1 MLNFAKTDV
10 GKVRKMNQDYYYISE
25 DETLYILADGMG
37 GYTGGEIASKLATI
51 AAVKY
56 INEHFNKNND
66 YEKEEI
72 LEIIYNAI
80 EYANKEVY
88 KKAQSNEELD
98 QMGTT
103 IEVCL
108 IYRNR
113 AYLGHVG
120 DSRIY
125 RIRKGIMRK
134 ITTDHSYVQTLVEDG
149 TITKEEAEHH
159 PKKNMLVKAMGCE
172 GNVNADVMVKGF
184 QKDDIILICSDGLTN
199 MISEEEILSIINN
212 DTEKAADILINK
224 ANENGGL
231 DNITL
236 IIIKNNL
243 EV

>member
-1 MLNFAKTDV
+1 MLNFANTNV

-25 DETLYILADGMG
+25 DGFLNVLADGMG

-51 AAVKY
+51 SAVDY
-56 INEHFNKNND
+56 IEKHFNKNKD

-72 LEIIYNAI
+72 LEIIKNAM
-80 EYANKEVY
+80 EYANTEVFH
-88 KKAQSNEELD
+88 KAKAQEELE

-103 IEVCL
+103 LEICL
-108 IYRNR
+108 IYKDR
-113 AYLGHVG
+113 AFIGHIG

-134 ITTDHSYVQTLVEDG
+134 LTKDHSYVQTLVEDG

-159 PKKNMLVKAMGCE
+159 PKKNMLMKALGCE
-172 GNVNADVMVKGF
+172 EKVSADIMVKGF
-184 QKDDIILICSDGLTN
+184 LKDDIILICSDGLTN
-199 MISEEEILSIINN
+199 MVPEERIHSIIE
-212 DTEKAADILINK
+212 DDLEGATHRLINE

-236 IIIKNNL
+236 IIINNN
-243 EV
+243 